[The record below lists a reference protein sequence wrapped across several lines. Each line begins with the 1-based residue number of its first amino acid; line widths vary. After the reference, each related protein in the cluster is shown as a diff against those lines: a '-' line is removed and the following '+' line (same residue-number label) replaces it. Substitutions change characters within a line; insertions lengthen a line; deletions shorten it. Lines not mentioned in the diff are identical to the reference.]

1 MRDASEAFSYLF
13 KGILCRVR
21 NKCLLLQIHLSSY
34 NQNKSAMSKFYIKID
49 DDLEQYLSRKEDAEK
64 FVNECIRTEKQ
75 KEEKLKVEDNAGEK
89 TPAQSSPAEQMQP
102 KTKPENDSDFRLVV
116 YIALAMIGVVVFIV
130 IFAGIAGSNSSLPP
144 ASSSA
149 EAVDSPYTDVD
160 SIMPASSLAAQEAK
174 STWDFSFEKDPMTGS
189 KNIWARIISTNE
201 IEQGAPYFSTNA
213 IITIRYMKKWG
224 YDALIRI
231 SSGQIYGNEYSDEN
245 YVMVRFDDDKPIKY
259 WFNEA
264 ADGSSESVFI
274 RKKSDFIARCKKA
287 KRIKVEVPLYQ
298 GGRPIFEFSVDE
310 PLKWR
315 TE

>member
-13 KGILCRVR
+13 KGFLCRVR
-21 NKCLLLQIHLSSY
+21 NKCLLLQNHLSSY

-75 KEEKLKVEDNAGEK
+75 KEEKLKVEDNDAEK
-89 TPAQSSPAEQMQP
+89 TPVQSSPAKQTQP
-102 KTKPENDSDFRLVV
+102 KPKPENDSDFRVVV
-116 YIALAMIGVVVFIV
+116 YIALGVIGIV
-130 IFAGIAGSNSSLPP
+130 LLTFLLQGLSNSTNSSPA
-144 ASSSA
+144 ASSSV
-149 EAVDSPYTDVD
+149 AVDSVDVAD
-160 SIMPASSLAAQEAK
+160 IAPVHPAVTKETK
-174 STWDFSFEKDPMTGS
+174 KVWDFSFEKDPMTSS
-189 KNIWARIISTNE
+189 KNIWARIVSTNE
-201 IEQGAPYFSTNA
+201 IDQDAPYFSTNA
-213 IITIRYMKKWG
+213 SITVRYMKKWG
-224 YDALIRI
+224 YDVLISI
-231 SSGQIYGNEYSDEN
+231 SSGQIYGNEYSNQN
-245 YVMVRFDDDKPIKY
+245 YVMVRFDDDKPVKY

-274 RKKSDFIARCKKA
+274 KKKNDFIARCKKA